1 MPAIS
6 RYILNQL
13 LIVAF
18 SVTLGLTFAV
28 WLTQSLRFLDYIVNR
43 GLPAT
48 TFFAFVGLLLPSFLG
63 IVLPVATF
71 CAVLF
76 VYNRLTMDSEMVVL
90 RAAGLSHL
98 QLARPAIMMA
108 LGVTLVVYSIT
119 LYLQPL
125 SYRAFKDLQYQIRHD
140 YSAVLLQA
148 GRFNTV
154 ADGVTVYVR
163 ERSADGELRGILI
176 HDKRSPDRPV
186 TMMAERGALVS
197 AEAGPRVIMV
207 SGNRQEIEQDTGRLS
222 LLHFDRYTVDITEF
236 GDAPQTRWREPKERY
251 LLELLRPGNSLQDQR
266 ARGELIAE
274 GHRRLVAPLYTLSFV
289 LIGVAVLL
297 SGQFNRRGQVHRVL
311 FAVLC
316 IALLEGLL
324 FALQDLAG
332 RWAGTV
338 VLMYLAVVL
347 PAVASLYVLSRRA
360 RKRDLPQRLAQVGA
374 Q

>member
-1 MPAIS
+1 MPAIT

-13 LIVAF
+13 LIVVF

-28 WLTQSLRFLDYIVNR
+28 WLAQSLRFLDYIVNR

-48 TFFAFVGLLLPSFLG
+48 TFFAFIALLLPSFLG

-76 VYNRLTMDSEMVVL
+76 VYNRLTMDSEIVVL
-90 RAAGLSHL
+90 RAAGLSPL
-98 QLARPAIMMA
+98 QLARPAIMTA
-108 LGVTLVVYSIT
+108 LGVTLVVYSIS

-125 SYRAFKDLQYQIRHD
+125 SYRVFKDLQYQIRHD

-148 GRFNTV
+148 GHFNTV
-154 ADGVTVYVR
+154 AEGVTVYVR

-176 HDKRSPDRPV
+176 HDKREPDRPV

-197 AEAGPRVIMV
+197 AETGPRVIMV
-207 SGNRQEIEQDTGRLS
+207 SGNRQEIEQDSGRLS
-222 LLHFDRYTVDITEF
+222 LLHFDRYTVEISEF
-236 GDAPQTRWREPKERY
+236 GDAPPTRWREPKERY

-266 ARGELIAE
+266 ARQELIAE
-274 GHRRLVAPLYTLSFV
+274 GHRRLVAPLYTLAFV
-289 LIGVAVLL
+289 LIGLAVLL

-316 IALLEGLL
+316 VALLESLL
-324 FALQDLAG
+324 LALQDLAG

-338 VLMYLAVVL
+338 VLMYLAVIL
-347 PAVASLYVLSRRA
+347 PAGTGLYFLLRRA
-360 RKRDLPQRLAQVGA
+360 RSRNLPRRLAQAGA
-374 Q
+374 K